1 MDRIKDMLVE
11 TIEDFRNE
19 VCYDCRFENVF
30 DELLVNNDRHKIIIK
45 GDIKSFISKAI
56 ENCDREI
63 AFEQDSYIDGDYDEL
78 CTETLSLYIN
88 LKKDLIKLQN
98 ELNENEKN
106 IIDPKSVELFN
117 ELYEIVEN
125 YILDEQTLELDSLNE
140 WHTIF
145 TLDDGSVEI
154 ETLEECIDGY
164 IDFAAQL
171 SKDNINLGEFETA
184 QVCLGDVIKLKALKE
199 KVKKAT
205 ESPYVAQLK
214 KFRSDLETIVDK
226 VHDSY
231 DEEEGDYTFLPKLE
245 IKIDNKEC
253 YLEFGADIY
262 SNLCEMINFE
272 LREYTNINK

>member
-1 MDRIKDMLVE
+1 M
-11 TIEDFRNE
+11 
-19 VCYDCRFENVF
+19 
-30 DELLVNNDRHKIIIK
+30 
-45 GDIKSFISKAI
+45 
-56 ENCDREI
+56 
-63 AFEQDSYIDGDYDEL
+63 
-78 CTETLSLYIN
+78 
-88 LKKDLIKLQN
+88 KKDLIEIQR
-98 ELNENEKN
+98 ELKEVKN

-231 DEEEGDYTFLPKLE
+231 DEEEGDYTFLPRLE

>member
-1 MDRIKDMLVE
+1 MDRIKDMLVG
-11 TIEDFRNE
+11 TIEDFRKE
-19 VCYDCRFENVF
+19 VGYDCRFENVF
-30 DELLVNNDRHKIIIK
+30 DELLVDNDRHKIIIK
-45 GDIKSFISKAI
+45 GDIKSCIAKAI

-117 ELYEIVEN
+117 ELYKIVED
-125 YILDEQTLELDSLNE
+125 YILDGQTLELDSLNE
-140 WHTIF
+140 WHTIS

-154 ETLEECIDGY
+154 ETFEECIDGY
-164 IDFAAQL
+164 IVFATDL
-171 SKDNINLGEFETA
+171 SKDNIDVGNFETA

-199 KVKKAT
+199 KVKKST

-214 KFRSDLETIVDK
+214 KFSSDLETIAYK
-226 VHDSY
+226 VLDSY
-231 DEEEGDYTFLPKLE
+231 VDEEGDYTFLPKLE